1 MSTESSIALSD
12 PKSIE
17 ANPFRAAQELASMV
31 SRAAIGKFDDI
42 AIQAAILYALENKA
56 SFGECGV
63 IVESLARARG
73 LYPYI
78 ANDDLSVRDEL
89 ALEAHRP
96 NGMTDVVLHRKQA
109 EVYQRL
115 LNGESI
121 VLSAPT
127 SFGKSLLI
135 DALIASKKYRNIAV
149 VVPTIALID
158 ETRRRLAER
167 FGRDF
172 KLLTHPT
179 QKLET
184 NNIFVMTQERV
195 LDVDNLPKID
205 LFVIDEFYKLDPRQ
219 DIDRALL
226 LNQALHRLLK
236 TGAQFYMLGP
246 SIKQIPDGLAN
257 LTGSSFVDTDYATVV
272 TEQVHVH
279 TGEGDSKGTLIELCR
294 ALNDSTLIYCAS
306 PASARRVATALAAAG
321 VGSDGGRLK
330 GAYDWLAANYH
341 PDWAV
346 ARGFLTGI
354 GVHHGKV
361 PRALAQYAVRQF
373 NKGQLPFLVC
383 TSTLIEGVN
392 TKAKNVIVFDNRVA
406 QKKFDFFTF
415 NNIRGRSGRMLR
427 HFVGRVF
434 LFNTPPQEDLP
445 FVDIPLVNQDDST
458 PESLLI
464 QLDDEFLS
472 PRSRARIDALEAHS
486 LLSFEVLRSNAGIDP
501 AAQNDL
507 AKHLQAQGSA
517 GFANL
522 RWTGFPDYDQL
533 KYTCE
538 LIWKFF
544 IGKKRIGGGV
554 VSGSQLALKLNRL
567 AKARS
572 VKGLI
577 VRELAE
583 QESPD
588 ADRAVEDV
596 LDFVR
601 TWAGFH
607 FPRYLMA
614 LHRIQEAIYRDWLGT
629 AGDYSAYAASV
640 ENMFSTSGL
649 VALDEYGVPLQIAE
663 KLRPHFAAHD
673 TVDEALEQLR
683 RIDIQRVKGLTE
695 FEQELVLDAK
705 TGLGLHVQL
714 RNVPTFD

>member
-1 MSTESSIALSD
+1 MISNSSIDLSD
-12 PKSIE
+12 PRAIE
-17 ANPFRAAQELASMV
+17 ADPFRAAQDLASAV
-31 SRAAIGKFDDI
+31 SRSAISEFDDPRV
-42 AIQAAILYALENKA
+42 QTLVLYALENKQA
-56 SFGECGV
+56 FGKYGV

-78 ANDDLSVRDEL
+78 AHEDLSTREEL

-96 NGMTDVVLHRKQA
+96 TGMKDVFLHRKQA
-109 EVYQRL
+109 EIYLRL
-115 LNGESI
+115 MDGESI

-135 DALIASKKYRNIAV
+135 DALIASGRYANVAI

-158 ETRRRLAER
+158 ETRRRLADR
-167 FGRDF
+167 FGATF
-172 KLLTHPT
+172 KIVTHPT
-179 QKLET
+179 QELESK
-184 NNIFVMTQERV
+184 NILVMTQERI
-195 LDVDNLPKID
+195 LDIEQLPALD

-219 DIDRALL
+219 DPDRALL

-236 TGAQFYMLGP
+236 TKAQFYMLGP
-246 SIKQIPDGLAN
+246 SIKHVAEGLSN

-272 TEQVHVH
+272 TEQVHVSADA
-279 TGEGDSKGTLIELCR
+279 GDSISHLIELCR
-294 ALNDSTLIYCAS
+294 SLDDSTLIYCAS

-321 VGSDGGRLK
+321 VGSSASKMR
-330 GAYDWLAANYH
+330 GAYEWVASNYH

-346 ARGFLTGI
+346 ARGFLSGI

-361 PRALAQYAVRQF
+361 PRALAQYSVRKF
-373 NKGQLPFLVC
+373 NSGELPFLVC

-392 TKAKNVIVFDNRVA
+392 TKAKNVIVYDNRVA

-434 LFNTPPQEDLP
+434 LFNLPPQEDLP
-445 FVDIPLVNQDDST
+445 LVDIPLVNQDDST
-458 PESLLI
+458 PDSLLI
-464 QLDDEFLS
+464 QLDSEFLS
-472 PRSRARIDALEAHS
+472 PQSANRVRQIRETSELS
-486 LLSFEVLRSNAGIDP
+486 LAVLRSNAGIDP
-501 AAQNDL
+501 SAQNDL
-507 AKHLQAQGSA
+507 ASHLRTQGGA
-517 GFANL
+517 AFEKL
-522 RWTGFPDYDQL
+522 RWVGFPDYEQL
-533 KYTCE
+533 KFACE

-544 IGKKRIGGGV
+544 IGKRRVGGGV

-572 VKGLI
+572 VKAL
-577 VRELAE
+577 VLRELAE

-601 TWAGFH
+601 TWASFH

-614 LHRIQEAIYRDWLGT
+614 LHRIQREVYMDWLGA
-629 AGDYSAYAASV
+629 AGDYTAYAASV
-640 ENMFSTSGL
+640 ENLFATSGL

-663 KLRPHFAAHD
+663 KLTPYFGVHG
-673 TVDEALEQLR
+673 TVDEALHQLR
-683 RIDIQRVKGLTE
+683 SLDVRDVASLTE
-695 FEQELVLDAK
+695 FEREMVLAAQA
-705 TGLGLHVQL
+705 GLGSDV
-714 RNVPTFD
+714 NFWESSAG

>member
-1 MSTESSIALSD
+1 MSVDSPIELSD
-12 PKSIE
+12 PRSIE
-17 ANPFRAAQELASMV
+17 ADPFRAAQFLASMV
-31 SRAAIGKFDDI
+31 SRAAIGEFDDMK
-42 AIQAAILYALENKA
+42 AQEAVLYALENKA
-56 SFGECGV
+56 CFGECGV
-63 IVESLARARG
+63 IVEGLARARG

-78 ANDDLSVRDEL
+78 VNDDLSVREVL

-96 NGMTDVVLHRKQA
+96 EGMHDVVLHRKQA

-115 LNGESI
+115 LDGESV

-135 DALIASKKYRNIAV
+135 DALIASGRYSHVAV

-172 KLLTHPT
+172 KLVTHPT
-179 QKLET
+179 QQLAEK
-184 NNIFVMTQERV
+184 NIFVMTQERV
-195 LDVDNLPKID
+195 LDVESLPKID

-219 DIDRALL
+219 DVDRALL

-246 SIKQIPDGLAN
+246 SIKQIPSGLSDI
-257 LTGSSFVDTDYATVV
+257 TGSAFVDTDYATVV
-272 TEQVHVH
+272 TEQMHVN
-279 TGEGDSKGTLIELCR
+279 TDGGDGIGALVSLCR
-294 ALNDSTLIYCAS
+294 ELNDTTLIYCAS

-321 VGSDGGRLK
+321 LGSDEEKLS

-346 ARGFLTGI
+346 ARGFLTGV

-361 PRALAQYAVRQF
+361 PRAVAQYAVRQF
-373 NKGQLPFLVC
+373 NKGRLPFLVC

-392 TKAKNVIVFDNRVA
+392 TKAKNVIVYDNRVA

-427 HFVGRVF
+427 HFVGRVY
-434 LFNTPPQEDLP
+434 LFNAPPQEDLP

-458 PESLLI
+458 PDSLLI
-464 QLDDEFLS
+464 QLDNDFLTPLSKARISVIEEGSFLS
-472 PRSRARIDALEAHS
+472 LD
-486 LLSFEVLRSNAGIDP
+486 VLRGNSGIDP
-501 AAQNDL
+501 NAQNEL
-507 AKHLQAQGSA
+507 AKHLRSVG
-517 GFANL
+517 GDGYKKL

-533 KYTCE
+533 KYACE
-538 LIWKFF
+538 LIWRFF
-544 IGKKRIGGGV
+544 VGKKRVGGGV
-554 VSGSQLALKLNRL
+554 VSGSQLALKLSRL
-567 AKARS
+567 AKAKS
-572 VKGLI
+572 VKALI
-577 VRELAE
+577 VRELAD
-583 QESPD
+583 QDSPD

-614 LHRIQEAIYRDWLGT
+614 LDRIQRAVYMDWMGS

-640 ENMFSTSGL
+640 ENMFTTSGL

-663 KLRPHFAAHD
+663 KMRPHFGVHE
-673 TVDEALEQLR
+673 TVDQALQQLR
-683 RIDIQRVKGLTE
+683 QIDVRRVHTLTD
-695 FEQELVLDAK
+695 FERELVRDAQA
-705 TGLGLHVQL
+705 GLGAEA
-714 RNVPTFD
+714 

>member
-1 MSTESSIALSD
+1 MSVDSPIELSD
-12 PKSIE
+12 PRSIE
-17 ANPFRAAQELASMV
+17 ADPFRAAQFLASMV
-31 SRAAIGKFDDI
+31 SRAAIGEFDDMK
-42 AIQAAILYALENKA
+42 AQEAVLYALENKA
-56 SFGECGV
+56 CFGECGV
-63 IVESLARARG
+63 IVEGLARARG

-78 ANDDLSVRDEL
+78 VNDDLSVREVL

-96 NGMTDVVLHRKQA
+96 EGMHDVVLHRKQA

-115 LNGESI
+115 LDGESV

-135 DALIASKKYRNIAV
+135 DALIASGRYSHVAV

-172 KLLTHPT
+172 KLVTHPT
-179 QKLET
+179 QQLAEK
-184 NNIFVMTQERV
+184 NIFVMTQERV
-195 LDVDNLPKID
+195 LDVESLPKID

-219 DIDRALL
+219 DVDRALL

-246 SIKQIPDGLAN
+246 SIKQIPSGLSDI
-257 LTGSSFVDTDYATVV
+257 TGSAFVDTDYATVV
-272 TEQVHVH
+272 TEQMHVN
-279 TGEGDSKGTLIELCR
+279 TDGGDGIGALVSLCR
-294 ALNDSTLIYCAS
+294 ELNDPTLIYCAS

-321 VGSDGGRLK
+321 LGSDEEKLS

-346 ARGFLTGI
+346 ARGFLTGV

-361 PRALAQYAVRQF
+361 PRAVAQYAVRQF
-373 NKGQLPFLVC
+373 NKGRLPFLVC

-392 TKAKNVIVFDNRVA
+392 TKAKNVIVYDNRVA

-427 HFVGRVF
+427 HFVGRVY
-434 LFNTPPQEDLP
+434 LFNAPPQEDLP

-458 PESLLI
+458 PDSLLI
-464 QLDDEFLS
+464 QLDNDFLTPLSKARISVIEEGSFLS
-472 PRSRARIDALEAHS
+472 LD
-486 LLSFEVLRSNAGIDP
+486 VLRGNSGIDP
-501 AAQNDL
+501 NAQNEL
-507 AKHLQAQGSA
+507 AKHLRSVG
-517 GFANL
+517 GDGYKKL

-533 KYTCE
+533 KYACE
-538 LIWKFF
+538 LIWRFF
-544 IGKKRIGGGV
+544 VGKKRVGGGV
-554 VSGSQLALKLNRL
+554 VSGSQLALKLSRL
-567 AKARS
+567 AKAKS
-572 VKGLI
+572 VKALI
-577 VRELAE
+577 VRELAD
-583 QESPD
+583 QDSPD

-614 LHRIQEAIYRDWLGT
+614 LDRIQRAVYMDWMGS

-640 ENMFSTSGL
+640 ENMFTTSGL

-663 KLRPHFAAHD
+663 KMRPHFGVHE
-673 TVDEALEQLR
+673 TVDQALQQLR
-683 RIDIQRVKGLTE
+683 QIDVRRVDTLTD
-695 FEQELVLDAK
+695 FERELVRDAQA
-705 TGLGLHVQL
+705 GLGAEA
-714 RNVPTFD
+714 

>member
-1 MSTESSIALSD
+1 MSIESAMQLSD
-12 PKSIE
+12 PRAIE
-17 ANPFRAAQELASMV
+17 ADPFRVTQMLASMV
-31 SRAAIGKFDDI
+31 SRAAIGAFDDVKVQE
-42 AIQAAILYALENKA
+42 AVLYALENKA
-56 SFGECGV
+56 RFGSCGA
-63 IVESLARARG
+63 IVEGLARARG

-78 ANDDLSVRDEL
+78 VNDDLSVQDEL

-96 NGMTDVVLHRKQA
+96 VGMGDVVLHRKQA

-115 LNGESI
+115 LDGESV

-135 DALIASKKYRNIAV
+135 DALIASGRYKNVTV

-167 FGRDF
+167 FGREF
-172 KLLTHPT
+172 KLITHPT
-179 QKLET
+179 QQLAAK
-184 NNIFVMTQERV
+184 NIFVMTQERV
-195 LDVDNLPKID
+195 LDVEQLPKVD

-219 DIDRALL
+219 DSDRALL

-246 SIKQIPDGLAN
+246 SIKQIPGKLSE
-257 LTGSSFVDTDYATVV
+257 LTGSAFVDTDYATVV
-272 TEQVHVH
+272 TEQVRVN
-279 TGEGDSKGTLIELCR
+279 TGEGDSVGALVALCR
-294 ALNDSTLIYCAS
+294 ELSDSTLIYCAS

-321 VGSDGGRLK
+321 VGSDKGKLR
-330 GAYDWLAANYH
+330 GAYDWLATNYH

-361 PRALAQYAVRQF
+361 PRAVAQYAVRQF
-373 NKGQLPFLVC
+373 NKGLLPFLVC

-427 HFVGRVF
+427 HFVGRVY
-434 LFNTPPQEDLP
+434 LFNAPPQEDLP
-445 FVDIPLVNQDDST
+445 FVDIPLVNQDEST
-458 PESLLI
+458 PDSLLI
-464 QLDDEFLS
+464 QLDDGFLTAG
-472 PRSRARIDALEAHS
+472 SRARVGALEKGSILS
-486 LLSFEVLRSNAGIDP
+486 LEVLRSNPGIDP
-501 AAQNDL
+501 TAQNEL
-507 AKHLQAQGSA
+507 AKELRRAGRD
-517 GFANL
+517 GFAML
-522 RWTGFPDYDQL
+522 RWTGFPDDYEQL
-533 KYTCE
+533 KYACE
-538 LIWKFF
+538 LIWHFF
-544 IGKKRIGGGV
+544 VGKRRVGGGV

-567 AKARS
+567 AKAKS
-572 VKGLI
+572 VKALI
-577 VRELAE
+577 VRELAD
-583 QESPD
+583 QDSPD

-614 LHRIQEAIYRDWLGT
+614 LHRVQEAVYREWYGT
-629 AGDYSAYAASV
+629 AGDYSAYASSV

-663 KLRPHFAAHD
+663 KMRPHFGEHE
-673 TVDEALEQLR
+673 TVDQALQQLR
-683 RIDIQRVKGLTE
+683 RIDVRRVLSLTD
-695 FEQELVLDAK
+695 FERELVRDAQA
-705 TGLGLHVQL
+705 GLGAEVGAS
-714 RNVPTFD
+714 TGTAD